1 MDCWADF
8 RKPRTLPDDP
18 FSRLVSEL
26 SRLPGIGPKTAARLA
41 QHVAKS
47 DRAGAEAL
55 AAAIVEVKD
64 KLRPCSTC
72 YSLTEHDP
80 CPICSDP
87 ERDTTRICIVEQPF
101 NIQPLEKTGEYRG
114 LYHVLMGVL
123 SPQHGVGPDQL
134 RIAPLMDRLD
144 GVEEVILATN
154 PDVEG
159 EATALYIGRL
169 LKGREIEISRLAF
182 GMPVGGDI
190 EYTDEVT
197 LARSLIGRRSY

>member
-1 MDCWADF
+1 MSA
-8 RKPRTLPDDP
+8 DP

-47 DRAGAEAL
+47 SRAGAEAL
-55 AAAIVEVKD
+55 AGAIIEVKD

-72 YSLTEHDP
+72 YALTERDP

-87 ERDTTRICIVEQPF
+87 ERDHSKICVVEQPF

-123 SPQHGVGPDQL
+123 SPQHGVGPDQIRVSDL
-134 RIAPLMDRLD
+134 IARLD
-144 GVEEVILATN
+144 GVKEVVLATN

-169 LKGREIEISRLAF
+169 LRDRQIEVSRLAF

-197 LARSLIGRRSY
+197 LARSLIGRRSF

>member
-1 MDCWADF
+1 M
-8 RKPRTLPDDP
+8 PDDP
-18 FSRLVSEL
+18 FSRLVSEF

-47 DRAGAEAL
+47 DREGAEAL
-55 AAAIVEVKD
+55 AAAIIEVKD

-72 YSLTEHDP
+72 YALTQHDP
-80 CPICSDP
+80 CSICSDP
-87 ERDTTRICIVEQPF
+87 ERDHSLLCVVEQPF
-101 NIQPLEKTGEYRG
+101 NIQPLERTGEYRG

-134 RIAPLMDRLD
+134 KVIDLMDRLD
-144 GVEEVILATN
+144 GVKEVILATN

-159 EATALYIGRL
+159 EATALYLGRL
-169 LKGREIEISRLAF
+169 LRVRGVQVSRLAF

-197 LARSLIGRRSY
+197 LARSLIGRRNL

>member
-1 MDCWADF
+1 MSA
-8 RKPRTLPDDP
+8 DP

-26 SRLPGIGPKTAARLA
+26 SRLPGIGPKTATRLA

-47 DRAGAEAL
+47 SRSGAEAL
-55 AAAIVEVKD
+55 AGAIIEVKN
-64 KLRPCSTC
+64 KLRSCSTC

-87 ERDTTRICIVEQPF
+87 ERDRSKICVVEQPF
-101 NIQPLEKTGEYRG
+101 NIQPLERTGEYRG

-123 SPQHGVGPDQL
+123 SPQHGVGPNQL
-134 RIAPLMDRLD
+134 RVSDLMTRLD
-144 GVEEVILATN
+144 GIGEVILATN

-159 EATALYIGRL
+159 EATALYLARL
-169 LKGREIEISRLAF
+169 LKDRQIEVSRLAF
-182 GMPVGGDI
+182 GIPVGGDI

-197 LARSLIGRRSY
+197 LARSLVGRRRF